1 MWYAFYVAW
10 ARTDGNDRLSWAARP
25 LCPLDLVVRSPR
37 NAESFKDWGFG
48 FMSSVIDRSSSRIKP
63 EKIEQ
68 AVIRFAGDS
77 GDGMQITGSQFT
89 NTVALY
95 GNDIATFPD
104 FPAEIRAP
112 AGTLPGVSG
121 YQLHFASS
129 DVYTPGDAVDVLIA
143 MNPAALKVNI
153 ADLKPNGILIVNSDS
168 FGENDLRKAQLTANP
183 LEDHSLDKY
192 RLFSV
197 ELERL
202 TRVSLE
208 HLGLDAKSMDR
219 CKNFF
224 ALGMCYWLYNRSTES
239 TVRWIEDKFKNKPLL
254 VEANKLAM
262 KAGYSYCEA
271 TEAFQISYEI
281 PPAQLAPGSYRN
293 MSGNQALALGFVT
306 ASQKSGL
313 RLFQGSYP
321 ITPASDILHELAQYK
336 DFGVMTFQA
345 EDEIAAVTSTI
356 GAAYA
361 GALGLTTT
369 SGPGMAL
376 KTEAIGLAIAVE
388 IPLVICDIQRG
399 GPSTGLPTK
408 TEQADLLQALF
419 GRNSEAPVP
428 VIAPAT
434 PSDCFWAAI
443 EASRIAVKY
452 MVPVILLSDGYLA
465 NGAEPWRIPDLAE
478 IPEIPVQFATEPNS
492 PGGYLPYKRNP
503 DTLARPWAV
512 PGTPGLEHRIGGLE
526 KQDVTGNINY
536 EPLNHENMVR
546 IRAAKVA
553 AIAQDIPEAVPSGD
567 PKGDLLII
575 AWGSTHGAITAA
587 VNAQRAEGRKIGH
600 VHLRHLNPLPSNLG
614 DVIKRYKHVLVPEL
628 NMGQLLWIL
637 RAKFLVDAVGLNKIQ
652 GRPFKQAELEQKI
665 EEMLGVD

>member
-1 MWYAFYVAW
+1 MS
-10 ARTDGNDRLSWAARP
+10 TL
-25 LCPLDLVVRSPR
+25 
-37 NAESFKDWGFG
+37 AESPLTKH
-48 FMSSVIDRSSSRIKP
+48 RR
-63 EKIEQ
+63 EKIDQ

-121 YQLHFASS
+121 YQLHFSSS

-143 MNPAALKVNI
+143 MNPAALKVNL
-153 ADLKPNGILIVNSDS
+153 ADLKANGILIVNSDS
-168 FGENDLRKAQLTANP
+168 FKEVDLRKAQMSSNP
-183 LEDHSLDKY
+183 LEDHSLDKF
-192 RLFSV
+192 RLFAV

-202 TRVSLE
+202 TRVALE

-224 ALGMCYWLYNRSTES
+224 ALGMCYWLYNRSMDS
-239 TVRWIEDKFKNKPLL
+239 TVRWIEAKFKNKPLL

-281 PPAQLAPGSYRN
+281 PPAQLSPGVYRN
-293 MSGNQALALGFVT
+293 ISGNQALALGFIT

-313 RLFQGSYP
+313 KLFQGSYP
-321 ITPASDILHELAQYK
+321 ITPASDILHELSQYK
-336 DFGVMTFQA
+336 DFGVLTFQA
-345 EDEIAAVTSTI
+345 EDEIAAVTSAI

-361 GALGLTTT
+361 GALAITTT

-376 KTEAIGLAIAVE
+376 KTEAMGLAVAVE

-419 GRNSEAPVP
+419 GRNSEAPIP
-428 VIAPAT
+428 VVAAAT
-434 PSDCFWAAI
+434 PSDCFWAAL

-465 NGAEPWRIPDLAE
+465 NGAEPWLIPKTEE
-478 IPEIPVQFATEPNS
+478 IPAIPVNFAKEPNG
-492 PGGYLPYKRNP
+492 PNGNYLPYKRDP
-503 DTLARPWAV
+503 QTLARPWAV

-536 EPLNHENMVR
+536 EPLNHEKMVR
-546 IRAAKVA
+546 IRAAKVE
-553 AIAQDIPEAVPSGD
+553 AIAQDIPDIEPAGD
-567 PKGDLLII
+567 QAGDLLII
-575 AWGSTHGAITAA
+575 AWGSTHGSITAA
-587 VNAQRAEGRKIGH
+587 VKAQRAEGHKIGH

-614 DVIKRYKHVLVPEL
+614 EVIGRYKKVLVPEL
-628 NMGQLLWIL
+628 NMGQLLWVL
-637 RAKFLVDAVGLNKIQ
+637 RAKYLVDAVGLNKIQ
-652 GRPFKQAELEQKI
+652 GRPFKQVELEQKI
-665 EEMLGVD
+665 EEMLEV

>member
-1 MWYAFYVAW
+1 MS
-10 ARTDGNDRLSWAARP
+10 TLIDSP
-25 LCPLDLVVRSPR
+25 LTKSRRETLD
-37 NAESFKDWGFG
+37 
-48 FMSSVIDRSSSRIKP
+48 
-63 EKIEQ
+63 Q

-121 YQLHFASS
+121 YQLHFSSS

-143 MNPAALKVNI
+143 MNPAALKVNV
-153 ADLKPNGILIVNSDS
+153 ADLKANGILIVNSDS
-168 FGENDLRKAQLTANP
+168 FKETDLRKAQMTSNP
-183 LEDHSLDKY
+183 LEDHSLDKF

-202 TRVSLE
+202 TRVALE

-224 ALGMCYWLYNRSTES
+224 ALGMCYWLYNRSMDS

-281 PPAQLAPGSYRN
+281 PPAQLAPGVYRN
-293 MSGNQALALGFVT
+293 LSGNQALALGFIT

-321 ITPASDILHELAQYK
+321 ITPASDILHELSQYK

-345 EDEIAAVTSTI
+345 EDEIAAITSAI

-361 GALGLTTT
+361 GALAITTT

-376 KTEAIGLAIAVE
+376 KTEAMGLAVAVE
-388 IPLVICDIQRG
+388 IPLVVCDIQRG

-419 GRNSEAPVP
+419 GRNSEAPIP
-428 VIAPAT
+428 IIAAAT
-434 PSDCFWAAI
+434 PSDCFWAAL
-443 EASRIAVKY
+443 EASRIALKY

-465 NGAEPWRIPDLAE
+465 NGAEPWRIPNAAD
-478 IPEIPVQFATEPNS
+478 IPEIPVRFATQPNS
-492 PGGYLPYKRNP
+492 PTGGYLPYKRDP
-503 DTLARPWAV
+503 QTLARPWAV

-526 KQDVTGNINY
+526 KQDVSGNINY
-536 EPLNHENMVR
+536 EPLNHEKMVR

-553 AIAQDIPEAVPSGD
+553 AIAQDIPDIEPAGD
-567 PKGDLLII
+567 AEGDLLIV

-587 VNAQRAEGRKIGH
+587 VKAQRAEGRRIGH

-614 DVIKRYKHVLVPEL
+614 EVINRYKKVLVPEL
-628 NMGQLLWIL
+628 NMGQLLWVL
-637 RAKFLVDAVGLNKIQ
+637 RAKYLVDAVGLNKIQ
-652 GRPFKQAELEQKI
+652 GRPFKQVELEQKI
-665 EEMLGVD
+665 EEMLDA

>member
-1 MWYAFYVAW
+1 MSTAFETPV
-10 ARTDGNDRLSWAARP
+10 
-25 LCPLDLVVRSPR
+25 
-37 NAESFKDWGFG
+37 
-48 FMSSVIDRSSSRIKP
+48 SRVKP
-63 EKIEQ
+63 EKIDQ

-121 YQLHFASS
+121 YQLHFSSS
-129 DVYTPGDAVDVLIA
+129 DVYTPGDSVDVLIA
-143 MNPAALKVNI
+143 MNPAALKMNV
-153 ADLKPNGILIVNSDS
+153 ADLKANGILIVNSDA
-168 FGENDLRKAQLTANP
+168 FTENDLRKAQSKSNP
-183 LEDHSLDKY
+183 LEDHTLDKF

-202 TRVSLE
+202 TKTALE
-208 HLGLDAKSMDR
+208 HLGLDAKSISR

-224 ALGMCYWLYNRSTES
+224 ALGMCYWLYNRSMEP
-239 TVRWIEDKFKNKPLL
+239 TVRWIDAKFKNKPLL

-281 PPAQLAPGSYRN
+281 PPAHLAPGFYRN
-293 MSGNQALALGFVT
+293 LSGNQALALGFVT

-345 EDEIAAVTSTI
+345 EDEIAAITSAI

-361 GALGLTTT
+361 GALAITTT

-376 KTEAIGLAIAVE
+376 KTEALGLAVAVE

-419 GRNSEAPVP
+419 GRNSEAPIP
-428 VIAPAT
+428 ILAAST
-434 PSDCFWAAI
+434 PSDCFWVAL

-465 NGAEPWRIPDLAE
+465 NGAEPWRIPDEKE
-478 IPEIPVQFATEPNS
+478 IPEIPVHFATNPE
-492 PGGYLPYKRNP
+492 GFLPYKRDP
-503 DTLARPWAV
+503 QTLSRPWAI
-512 PGTPGLEHRIGGLE
+512 PGTPGLEHRVGGLE
-526 KQDVTGNINY
+526 KQDVTGNVNY

-546 IRAAKVA
+546 ARAAKVA
-553 AIAQDIPEAVPSGD
+553 GIVQDVPDAVPAGD
-567 PKGDLLII
+567 PSGDLLII
-575 AWGSTHGAITAA
+575 AWGSTHGPITAA
-587 VNAQRAEGRKIGH
+587 MKTQRAKGQRIGH
-600 VHLRHLNPLPSNLG
+600 VHLRHLNPMPKNLG
-614 DVIKRYKHVLVPEL
+614 DVI
-628 NMGQLLWIL
+628 
-637 RAKFLVDAVGLNKIQ
+637 
-652 GRPFKQAELEQKI
+652 
-665 EEMLGVD
+665 